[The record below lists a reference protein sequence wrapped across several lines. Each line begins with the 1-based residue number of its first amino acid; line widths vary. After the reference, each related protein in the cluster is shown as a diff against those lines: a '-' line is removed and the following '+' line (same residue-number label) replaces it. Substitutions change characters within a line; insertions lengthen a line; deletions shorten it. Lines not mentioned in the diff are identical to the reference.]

1 MEHAMKQQMRLT
13 QRRAEAFKAIRNL
26 SGNGQRTVSEA
37 EWRQAY
43 YDMTPASGENKRQ
56 SFRRAMR
63 ILLVAGAVQEV
74 DYFEYALAEPD
85 TRVTNE
91 HKGA

>member
-1 MEHAMKQQMRLT
+1 
-13 QRRAEAFKAIRNL
+13 
-26 SGNGQRTVSEA
+26 
-37 EWRQAY
+37 
-43 YDMTPASGENKRQ
+43 MTPASGENKRQ